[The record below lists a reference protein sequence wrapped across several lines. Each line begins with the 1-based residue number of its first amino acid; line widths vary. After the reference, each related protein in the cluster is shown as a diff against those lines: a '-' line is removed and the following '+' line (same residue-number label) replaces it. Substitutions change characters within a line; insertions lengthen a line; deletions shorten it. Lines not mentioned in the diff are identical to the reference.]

1 MERLCDKIKLLRT
14 KMGLTQLNVAEL
26 IGVDRSTYTY
36 YELGKTVPSW
46 DIIKK
51 LAKIFNVSYYD
62 LLEEE
67 NKLIASD
74 ISASEGSSVLDSL
87 NNLNGSE
94 KNIIL
99 SLRLLDGS
107 KRTSALNDIG
117 KILKKYTKD

>member
-1 MERLCDKIKLLRT
+1 
-14 KMGLTQLNVAEL
+14 MGLTQLNVAEL

-36 YELGKTVPSW
+36 YELGRTVPSW
-46 DIIKK
+46 DIVKK

-74 ISASEGSSVLDSL
+74 VSASKGIPVLENL

-99 SLRLLDGS
+99 SLRLLDAHQ
-107 KRTSALNDIG
+107 RASALNDIG
-117 KILKKYTKD
+117 KILKKYTKN